1 MIAKRGAASAALE
14 LKGAGAARRKFASVT
29 TDGSGDRGVAT
40 TTPSADGGK
49 LVEGS
54 AAIAATNSLTGF
66 PPVVAPDTHTM
77 VFGSFPGVA
86 SLSATQYY
94 AHPQNQFWR
103 LLGVALNEPLTSLP
117 YDERLIRLLAHRIGV
132 WDVLAACE
140 RTGSLDSAI
149 RNASPN
155 DFVSLRRVAPSLRRV
170 CFNGKTAGRF
180 EPVMRAAG
188 YETLV
193 LPSSSP
199 AHASMTFDQKLAA
212 WQAVAAPFAR

>member
-1 MIAKRGAASAALE
+1 MAKARTAATSGRSDAVARGDTSQAPAAL
-14 LKGAGAARRKFASVT
+14 A
-29 TDGSGDRGVAT
+29 
-40 TTPSADGGK
+40 
-49 LVEGS
+49 
-54 AAIAATNSLTGF
+54 GF
-66 PPVVAPDTHTM
+66 PPVVAADTHTM

-86 SLSATQYY
+86 SLTATQYY

-103 LLGVALNEPLTSLP
+103 LLGAVLDESLATLP
-117 YDERLIRLLAHRIGV
+117 YDERLVRLLAHRIGV

-140 RTGSLDSAI
+140 RTGSLDAAI

-155 DFVSLRRVAPSLRRV
+155 DFALLRRHAPSLKRV

-180 EPVMRAAG
+180 EPVMQAAG

-199 AHASMTFDQKLAA
+199 AHATLSFEQKLVM
-212 WQAVAAPFAR
+212 WRNIAAPLS